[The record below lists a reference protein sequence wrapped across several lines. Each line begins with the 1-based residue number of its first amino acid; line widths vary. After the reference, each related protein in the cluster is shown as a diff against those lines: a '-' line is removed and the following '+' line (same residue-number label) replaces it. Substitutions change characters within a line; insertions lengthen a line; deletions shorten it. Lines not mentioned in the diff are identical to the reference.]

1 MEFKSVQTDPEKSQF
16 IETNQHLVE
25 EVCRWF
31 GVPPHKVQHLL
42 RATFSNIEHQSIE
55 VVTDSVMPWVKRF
68 EEEADFKLFGF
79 ENRNSYY
86 TNMDEKALMRGDAQS
101 RSAFYKTMREIGAYS
116 VNDILRREGENT
128 IGPEGDIRVMQAQYV
143 PLDRIGAEPAPA
155 TPVLPAPAQ
164 TQTTEP
170 PAP

>member
-1 MEFKSVQTDPEKSQF
+1 
-16 IETNQHLVE
+16 
-25 EVCRWF
+25 
-31 GVPPHKVQHLL
+31 
-42 RATFSNIEHQSIE
+42 
-55 VVTDSVMPWVKRF
+55 
-68 EEEADFKLFGF
+68 
-79 ENRNSYY
+79 
-86 TNMDEKALMRGDAQS
+86 MRGDAQS